1 MVDVLDVATAL
12 VERARPLTTYQ
23 LQKLTYYVQAWHAAV
38 YGDGA
43 FRSEFQAWSNGPA
56 SPDLHS
62 CYRKMKSVGSLTFG
76 DSSKLNAEISL
87 IVDLVLAQYGNLDG
101 DQLVAITHEEEPW
114 IIARGSCGP
123 NDWCQETISVSAM
136 GSFYAKKKLAGHSPA
151 EIAVIGVNPSVND
164 EDSAA
169 AMMESLLEEWTG
181 RVFEPSLYSRTVS
194 ARLVSGFD
202 SSNYTEEEEPSSAS
216 ASL

>member
-12 VERARPLTTYQ
+12 IERSRPLTTYQ

-43 FRSEFQAWSNGPA
+43 FNSEIQAWSNGPV

-62 CYRKMKSVGSLTFG
+62 CYRKMKSVGGLTFG
-76 DSSKLNAEISL
+76 DSSKLNSEISL

-114 IIARGSCGP
+114 IAARGSCAP
-123 NDWCQETISVSAM
+123 SDWSQNAISVSAM
-136 GSFYAKKKLAGHSPA
+136 SAFYSKKTLDGHSPA
-151 EIAVIGVNPSVND
+151 EIAVIGVNPAVRD
-164 EDSAA
+164 EESAA
-169 AMMESLLEEWTG
+169 AVMGDLLREWTT
-181 RVFEPSLYSRTVS
+181 RVFEPSTFSHPVS
-194 ARLVSGFD
+194 ARLISGFD
-202 SSNYTEEEEPSSAS
+202 SQSYTDDEEPFSAS
-216 ASL
+216 ASR